1 MNENIKAVRVY
12 RRNLTVVLGLILGH
26 ITEEGF
32 GGALAISNGS
42 PAIFFTR
49 PLCIGLWVCIFLL
62 LLPAIRAKKKAKKTV
77 DSSSYRY
84 EKLSLSL
91 PGEFFDENF
100 A

>member
-1 MNENIKAVRVY
+1 MGFDLGA
-12 RRNLTVVLGLILGH
+12 VVLGLILGR

-49 PLCIGLWVCIFLL
+49 PLCLVLWALIVLL
-62 LLPAIRAKKKAKKTV
+62 LLPALRKKKKT
-77 DSSSYRY
+77 
-84 EKLSLSL
+84 
-91 PGEFFDENF
+91 